1 MMEKKEKKHK
11 KDKKE
16 KGKRVKVVSSL
27 PLTFLSLALS
37 VLSIEFHWAV
47 STVWYRSMS
56 FSALKKDTTE
66 TARTRGILG
75 EIKKRDGALKNPSIL
90 SYLVRVMSV
99 VSFQTH

>member
-16 KGKRVKVVSSL
+16 KGKRVKVVLSL
-27 PLTFLSLALS
+27 PLTFLSLS

-99 VSFQTH
+99 VSFRTH

>member
-1 MMEKKEKKHK
+1 MMEMKEMKHK

-27 PLTFLSLALS
+27 PLTFLSLS

>member
-16 KGKRVKVVSSL
+16 KGNRVKVVLSL
-27 PLTFLSLALS
+27 PLTFLSLS

-99 VSFQTH
+99 VSFRTH